1 MFTLRWSEDA
11 AGFFDGLTEKEKVQV
26 DRVLLSLA
34 TDPFNAP
41 NSKHLT
47 GPLAGLHSVRI
58 RSWRIIYSIPAE
70 PGLVD
75 LLVFNDRK
83 DVYR

>member
-11 AGFFDGLTEKEKVQV
+11 AGFFDGLTEREQGQV
-26 DRVLLSLA
+26 VRVLNSLA
-34 TDPFNAP
+34 ADPFNAP

-47 GPLAGLHSVRI
+47 GALAPLHSIRI
-58 RSWRIIYSIPAE
+58 RSWRIIYSVPDE

-75 LLVFNDRK
+75 ILVFNDRK
-83 DVYR
+83 DIYR